1 MEERKMETI
10 LSTTISA
17 IGWMLGL
24 AFLGAGIGLGI
35 LGSKAAEAIGRNPE
49 TKSDVI
55 QGIMTVAVVLTVLL
69 LLLFAFCIP
78 ASLFQSTD
86 LLIERQVQDHAVCH
100 DISGGSGGSPAY
112 DRIYVFG
119 NSGRYRTG

>member
-17 IGWMLGL
+17 IGWVLGL

-69 LLLFAFCIP
+69 LLLFAFV
-78 ASLFQSTD
+78 F
-86 LLIERQVQDHAVCH
+86 LLLYFN
-100 DISGGSGGSPAY
+100 PL
-112 DRIYVFG
+112 IY
-119 NSGRYRTG
+119 

>member
-1 MEERKMETI
+1 METI

-49 TKSDVI
+49 TKNDVI
-55 QGIMTVAVVLTVLL
+55 QGVMVVAIITTILLLVLFAFIF
-69 LLLFAFCIP
+69 LLLFFNP
-78 ASLFQSTD
+78 LT
-86 LLIERQVQDHAVCH
+86 V
-100 DISGGSGGSPAY
+100 
-112 DRIYVFG
+112 
-119 NSGRYRTG
+119 